1 MIGFNE
7 RAKRYNL
14 KAETKIINYKLIKA
28 DKILSEKLKI
38 EEKEKVYCAEKLRLM
53 NDEPVIY
60 EIVFVPKKF
69 IGNDENEFEKYL
81 KYKNKYLKE
90 NNETEILKIE
100 KEFEGILPDKNIKEK
115 LELEEFFPVFKQEER
130 TFLVDDIPFDITITY
145 YNQDKYKFV
154 EIINKN
160 PIDKK

>member
-60 EIVFVPKKF
+60 EIVFVHKKF

>member
-1 MIGFNE
+1 
-7 RAKRYNL
+7 
-14 KAETKIINYKLIKA
+14 
-28 DKILSEKLKI
+28 
-38 EEKEKVYCAEKLRLM
+38 M

-100 KEFEGILPDKNIKEK
+100 KEFEGIVPDKNIKEK

>member
-7 RAKRYNL
+7 IAKRYNL

>member
-1 MIGFNE
+1 MLE
-7 RAKRYNL
+7 
-14 KAETKIINYKLIKA
+14 KINSPE
-28 DKILSEKLKI
+28 DVEKLKK